1 MTPEILFDPPPEILE
16 PANGEIHVFCAS
28 LDQPCRE
35 MEQFAESLSRDERQR
50 AARFHFERDKN
61 RFVTGRG
68 ILREILGWLLG
79 AEPCELVFSEGFHG
93 KPRLAKSVAG
103 SFLHFN
109 LAHCDSLAVYA
120 ISPTS
125 EVGIDLEGIR
135 PVLET
140 EDIVARFFSERE
152 RAQWLSLP
160 SGGRAEAFFNCWTRK
175 EAWLKAT
182 GEGIGGQMD
191 RIEVFFDG
199 DLPGETSWLLQSL
212 TPALDYTAAV
222 AAECHN
228 ARVNCW
234 KWREDKSNHPPRNQT
249 SAIAR

>member
-28 LDQPCRE
+28 LDQPCPE
-35 MEQFAESLSRDERQR
+35 MERFAESLSKDERQR

-79 AEPCELVFSEGFHG
+79 AEPCELVFSQGFHG
-93 KPRLAKSVAG
+93 KPRLAKPVAG

-109 LAHCDSLAVYA
+109 RAHCDSLAVYA

-175 EAWLKAT
+175 EAYLKAT
-182 GEGIGGQMD
+182 GEGIAHSLPQV
-191 RIEVFFDG
+191 EVS
-199 DLPGETSWLLQSL
+199 LAPGR
-212 TPALDYTAAV
+212 
-222 AAECHN
+222 AAELLSIAGDVGEAFLWTIH
-228 ARVNCW
+228 ALAPAAGFIGALAVRAKDLKLACW
-234 KWREDKSNHPPRNQT
+234 RWSEIK
-249 SAIAR
+249 AG